1 MSTSLEPTAK
11 LSDDDLDTILTIA
24 QNGQS
29 GRITKYEITEL
40 IDGYRALDSL
50 QAQVEV
56 QRRALQS
63 VHRLMASADT
73 DSMDNDE
80 DAALFMA
87 VRWQVSCALT
97 QSSDAEMGEKT

>member
-1 MSTSLEPTAK
+1 MSTPAELSAK
-11 LSDDDLDTILTIA
+11 LRRWDVEAAAAFKVRTGREAVLPFTSDGEAADAI
-24 QNGQS
+24 
-29 GRITKYEITEL
+29 
-40 IDGYRALDSL
+40 DSL

-56 QRRALQS
+56 LRRALQS